1 MELAILGHS
10 FVNKLE
16 TFAQRDWQ
24 NLNIDPSKVVVSYNG
39 ISGGTF
45 KDFRKKEYTNCLKSE
60 NVKNVICQMGGN
72 DLDSASTD
80 ADQVASCIL
89 AYAEYIKEGF
99 NLDNVVILQLLFRG
113 KTRHVDV
120 DDYNDSVIEVN
131 KSLKESA
138 SHKPWLTYW
147 THKGL
152 KQCAIDPYNHDR
164 VHLNDFGMLRY
175 IHSVRGA
182 ALYLLRC

>member
-89 AYAEYIKEGF
+89 A
-99 NLDNVVILQLLFRG
+99 NIL
-113 KTRHVDV
+113 KKV
-120 DDYNDSVIEVN
+120 
-131 KSLKESA
+131 
-138 SHKPWLTYW
+138 LT
-147 THKGL
+147 
-152 KQCAIDPYNHDR
+152 
-164 VHLNDFGMLRY
+164 
-175 IHSVRGA
+175 
-182 ALYLLRC
+182 